1 MRDDTA
7 PTIRPTVLL
16 IARFLTWAAAVF
28 ARLFGGVLRW
38 GAASTKAS
46 LGKRLL
52 LSTEYSQWVE
62 IATALDEA
70 TGNGSWRTN
79 YSDGL
84 INTRVLEES
93 ISKIR
98 QLKASGD
105 VGALLRVLQPCIA
118 RTHCGINNENLF
130 RDMRPALAGSKI
142 IVEEFVKEIASAII
156 FIASHDCKLGAQPRL
171 QWMLE
176 ARHSH
181 GKTALLLSGGA
192 SFGLYHLGV
201 VKALHRAG
209 MLPKILAGASAGSI
223 MAAMVA
229 TRANDQELEDL
240 FDGQFSNATFSQ
252 AFDQKGSLRRKMTRF
267 ITTGHLFDISKLGA
281 ILRSQLGDVTFSEAF
296 KASGRILN
304 ITVSPASS
312 CDSAML
318 LNHITAPDVLV
329 WSACRWGGEIRR
341 MQHATLCSLLMCL
354 SSASCA
360 FPLLYEPVRL
370 QSKSADGHI
379 VPAQDTDV
387 KMCDGSLSADL
398 PHDRL
403 KELFNVQVFIVS
415 QVNPHVVKFLENPA
429 IDANGDR
436 PGPPSFFKRLIVRCI
451 VVETA
456 MCIAIISSLK
466 NSA

>member
-7 PTIRPTVLL
+7 VRPIVLL
-16 IARFLTWAAAVF
+16 FARFLTWATAVM
-28 ARLFGGVLRW
+28 ARLFGGLLRR

-52 LSTEYSQWVE
+52 LSTDYSQWVE

-70 TGNGSWRTN
+70 TGNGSWRTS

-93 ISKIR
+93 ITKIR

-118 RTHCGINNENLF
+118 RTHCGINNEKLF

-142 IVEEFVKEIASAII
+142 VVEEFVKEIASAII

-267 ITTGHLFDISKLGA
+267 ITTGRLFDISKLAA

-312 CDSAML
+312 CDSSML

-329 WSACRWGGEIRR
+329 WSACRWVKYAACNMRQSHVS
-341 MQHATLCSLLMCL
+341 MQCFLRVPPPLRAR
-354 SSASCA
+354 SAA
-360 FPLLYEPVRL
+360 
-370 QSKSADGHI
+370 
-379 VPAQDTDV
+379 
-387 KMCDGSLSADL
+387 
-398 PHDRL
+398 
-403 KELFNVQVFIVS
+403 VQV
-415 QVNPHVVKFLENPA
+415 
-429 IDANGDR
+429 G
-436 PGPPSFFKRLIVRCI
+436 
-451 VVETA
+451 
-456 MCIAIISSLK
+456 
-466 NSA
+466 